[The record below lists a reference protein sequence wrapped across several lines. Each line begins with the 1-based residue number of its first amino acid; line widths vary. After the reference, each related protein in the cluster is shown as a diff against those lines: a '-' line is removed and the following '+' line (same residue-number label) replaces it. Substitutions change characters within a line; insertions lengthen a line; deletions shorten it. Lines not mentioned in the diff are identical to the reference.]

1 MDSAV
6 PDVLPFMEEP
16 VATSAI
22 APASSRLHGRDF
34 LILIAF
40 CLALFGYEMFSGR
53 ALSLHEARLPEL
65 SREMF
70 IHHNWLFPQSGGRP
84 WLERPPLPQWIEVGT
99 SMLLGRRCDAVWVVR
114 LPSVLMGLS
123 IVLMTA
129 WAAAVWFGRGVG
141 LLSGLV
147 LATMYE
153 FYAYSVLAEDDIY
166 LAAVVALGLTLF
178 IAMEFAS
185 RMHRDE
191 RAKFFGNR
199 PWQVWAFF
207 FLLGLMNIV
216 KSPLLGP
223 AVVVGPVGAYLLLS
237 GDWLRI
243 RRYVWFW
250 GSLLFAFLLVSW
262 TLAAAYRYPDVIR
275 NWRFDYADTTQY
287 DQKFWYYA
295 ILVLPAFLQPWI
307 LASITGFIV
316 TSRAAIG
323 RRTSGERFLWCWAI
337 LPVILLSIPHRKHH
351 HYFVPSI
358 APWAILSAVGISI
371 IWRDLTKPRQPPM
384 NVWPIFAIVAVV
396 VAAGVTMYPQI
407 VHRIFHS
414 EVTVSRANV
423 LILGVIAVG
432 GAAALL
438 WGIARRQPAIAA
450 GACFIGVA
458 AAYCW
463 GQSVLPDIVTQDT
476 AFLHRV
482 DREVPKDEPLYV
494 NSDLAGEMDFF
505 RNQFYLR
512 PSAILLHNL
521 TYLRDQRITVPQVW
535 IVTRHRDLDELEAFG
550 QVEVRDE
557 STHTRR
563 ERGPQDRFTLFHLR
577 FRPGLSRYPA
587 PPYINTLQAMGRQQ
601 GPYCGPPPD
610 KNRDG
615 SSLTPARR
623 E

>member
-1 MDSAV
+1 MDAAV
-6 PDVLPFMEEP
+6 PGVVPCFTEEP
-16 VATSAI
+16 AVVL
-22 APASSRLHGRDF
+22 APAERPARLLTRDF
-34 LILIAF
+34 LILTAF

-70 IHHNWLFPQSGGRP
+70 VNHNWLFPQSGGRP

-99 SMLLGRRCDAVWVVR
+99 SLLLGQRCDKVWVVR
-114 LPSVLMGLS
+114 LPSVIMGLS

-141 LLSGLV
+141 VLSGLV

-166 LAAVVALGLTLF
+166 LAAAVAIALTLF
-178 IAMEFAS
+178 ISMEFAS
-185 RMHRDE
+185 GKNRDS
-191 RAKFFGNR
+191 RVGFFGNR

-223 AVVVGPVGAYLLLS
+223 AVAAGPVGAYLLLS

-243 RRYVWFW
+243 RRYLWLW
-250 GSLLFAFLLVSW
+250 GWLMFALVLVSW
-262 TLAAAYRYPDVIR
+262 TLAAMYRYPDVMR
-275 NWRFDYADTTQY
+275 NWQFDYEQTTQY

-295 ILVLPAFLQPWI
+295 LIVLPAFLEPWV

-316 TSRAAIG
+316 TSRPAVRQKA
-323 RRTSGERFLWCWAI
+323 SGERFLWCWAI

-371 IWRDLTKPRQPPM
+371 IWRDLTRPREKQM
-384 NVWPIFAIVAVV
+384 KVWPIIAI
-396 VAAGVTMYPQI
+396 VAAGVALAVAVFPEIAHRI
-407 VHRIFHS
+407 VHAD
-414 EVTVSRANV
+414 VSAYRPDAIV
-423 LILGVIAVG
+423 LGAVVVVCASALVWAIGRRNSTIAAAACFLGVG
-432 GAAALL
+432 
-438 WGIARRQPAIAA
+438 
-450 GACFIGVA
+450 F
-458 AAYCW
+458 AYCW

-476 AFLHRV
+476 EFLHRV
-482 DREVPKDEPLYV
+482 DAEVPANEPLYV

-512 PSAILLHNL
+512 PTARLLHNL
-521 TYLRDQRITVPQVW
+521 TFLRDQRITAPAVW
-535 IVTRHRDLDELEAFG
+535 VVTRNHDRDKLEELG
-550 QVEVRDE
+550 QVQVRDK
-557 STHTRR
+557 STYTRR
-563 ERGPQDRFTLFHLR
+563 ERYPGDRFTLFHLQ
-577 FRPGLSRYPA
+577 FRSDLTRYPA
-587 PPYINTLQAMGRQQ
+587 PAYINTLQAMGREK
-601 GPYCGPPPD
+601 GPYCGPAPSTRPGE
-610 KNRDG
+610 K
-615 SSLTPARR
+615 
-623 E
+623 

>member
-1 MDSAV
+1 MPYFAKE
-6 PDVLPFMEEP
+6 PLPVL
-16 VATSAI
+16 
-22 APASSRLHGRDF
+22 APAEPASRLLGRDF
-34 LILIAF
+34 LILAAF

-70 IHHNWLFPQSGGRP
+70 ANHNWLFPQSGGRP

-99 SMLLGRRCDAVWVVR
+99 SLLLGQKCDAVWVVR

-141 LLSGLV
+141 VLSGLV

-166 LAAVVALGLTLF
+166 LAAVVAVALTLF
-178 IAMEFAS
+178 ISMEFAS
-185 RMHRDE
+185 GKDRDA
-191 RAKFFGNR
+191 RVGFLANR

-207 FLLGLMNIV
+207 FVLGLMNIV

-243 RRYVWFW
+243 RRYVWLW
-250 GSLLFAFLLVSW
+250 GWLVFALLLVSW
-262 TLAAAYRYPDVIR
+262 TLAAVYRYPDVMR
-275 NWRFDYADTTQY
+275 NWRFDYEDTTQY

-295 ILVLPAFLQPWI
+295 VIVLPAFCEPWI

-316 TSRAAIG
+316 TRRAAI
-323 RRTSGERFLWCWAI
+323 RQKTSGERFLWCWAI

-371 IWRDLTKPRQPPM
+371 IWRDLTKRGERPM
-384 NVWPIFAIVAVV
+384 KVGLITAC
-396 VAAGVTMYPQI
+396 VAAVIAAFIAAYPL
-407 VHRIFHS
+407 VVRRFFHA
-414 EVTVSRANV
+414 EVSVPRVDAAV
-423 LILGVIAVG
+423 LGIGVIVCV
-432 GAAALL
+432 AALL
-438 WGIARRQPAIAA
+438 WAIGRRLASVAA
-450 GACFIGVA
+450 AACFVGVGF
-458 AAYCW
+458 AYCW

-476 AFLHRV
+476 AFLR
-482 DREVPKDEPLYV
+482 RANAEVPPNEPLYV

-512 PSAILLHNL
+512 RSARLLHNL
-521 TYLRDQRITVPQVW
+521 TFLRDRRITAPAVW
-535 IVTRHRDLDELEAFG
+535 VVTRYHDIDKLGELG
-550 QVEVRDE
+550 RVEVCDK

-563 ERGPQDRFTLFHLR
+563 ERYPGDRFTLFRLQ
-577 FRPGLSRYPA
+577 FRPDLTRYPA
-587 PPYINTLQAMGRQQ
+587 PVDINTLQAMGREK
-601 GPYCGPPPD
+601 GPYCGVDPELQASP
-610 KNRDG
+610 
-615 SSLTPARR
+615 
-623 E
+623 